1 MEVVVIGFMLLFK
14 TCEGGHDLLKVL
26 VFPLE
31 LQGEGLNGADP
42 TFEFLMYFEHLLMEF
57 FVLGLDQLLQFL
69 NLALIFEFDAL
80 EGFDKLFEDID
91 KRLGL
96 LVILDIGFFA
106 VLVDL
111 HLVFEHFPKLVVL
124 VDKHFHLIL
133 DLLVVWV
140 VGIAVE
146 FFDRLGQFGVDP
158 D

>member
-1 MEVVVIGFMLLFK
+1 MVVIGFMLLFK

-69 NLALIFEFDAL
+69 DLALIFELDAL
-80 EGFDKLFEDID
+80 EGFDELFEDID

-96 LVILDIGFFA
+96 LVILDVGFLA

-111 HLVFEHFPKLVVL
+111 HLMFEHFPKLVVL
-124 VDKHFHLIL
+124 VDKHFHFVL

-146 FFDRLGQFGVDP
+146 FFDRLGQFSVDS